1 MANPNTSTS
10 GEQSAFDPNVFL
22 NQEVTGAN
30 DVKYTPIPI
39 GEYKAYIDDLGTDK
53 YEQTPI
59 LVVTYALLD
68 EKLKTELGLEKP
80 TVIDRIF
87 LDVDGAGNLAFGK
100 NKNIKLG
107 RLREAVGLNDPKK
120 KFNFNMLRGL
130 GPLNILVEHN
140 FNKKNE
146 GPFANVARV
155 TRAA

>member
-1 MANPNTSTS
+1 MANPNGNSDQQST
-10 GEQSAFDPNVFL
+10 FDPNVFL
-22 NQEVTGAN
+22 NQEVVGSN

-59 LVVTYALLD
+59 LIVTYALLD
-68 EKLKTELGLEKP
+68 ENLKTELGLEKP
-80 TVIDRIF
+80 TVQDRLF
-87 LDVDGAGNLAFGK
+87 LDIDTAGNLAFGK

-140 FNKKNE
+140 FNKKGE